1 MLRPAEGVF
10 AGGRGRL
17 LLATTVVAIATAL
30 RIPGLFTDFW
40 LDEVWS
46 LERALAIDSPFQVFT
61 SIRTFNNH
69 HLNSL
74 LLFAIGDRQLGEPP
88 WLIYRLPALAAGIG
102 SVVLAGVLA
111 GRRSSLAGW
120 LALLLTG
127 TSFPLVFYSSEA
139 RGYSFLVFF
148 ALLSL
153 LLLLR
158 YDDSGLARYK
168 YGYWASSVA
177 GFLSQVVYL
186 FFFMGAVAW
195 SYLRQG
201 RRTAE
206 GEGEPAPKLV
216 RLHDVP
222 LIALLL
228 LFFVDL
234 RHSDFGAAVSF
245 SGAEVFVSTVSMAI
259 GGPPGGGLAYVAC
272 AAVLLV
278 FGLELA
284 WLRREGSELWILFA
298 TAMMVFPVLVIL
310 AARPLYM
317 SPRYFLV
324 GIALFQILLAGFLAR
339 TWRASPKGWAA
350 IVVALVLV
358 VGGNVRNL
366 TDFWNTGRG
375 GYSEAVRLIADRNP
389 NASVGSDNDL
399 TRLMIDYYA
408 KIEPNAAGVRYMSRK
423 ERPIGGWDWW
433 VERRLSNTAVS
444 PSEITDEQGS
454 RYLLERSY
462 PNFWLSGVV
471 WHLYAR
477 HEEN

>member
-1 MLRPAEGVF
+1 MF
-10 AGGRGRL
+10 AGSRGRI

-46 LERALAIDSPFQVFT
+46 LERALAIDSPLQVFT

-111 GRRSSLAGW
+111 GKRSSLAGW
-120 LALLLTG
+120 FALLITG

-139 RGYSFLVFF
+139 RGYSLLVFF

-153 LLLLR
+153 LLLFR
-158 YDDSGLARYK
+158 YDESGLARYK
-168 YGYWASSVA
+168 YGYWASSVL
-177 GFLSQVVYL
+177 GFLSQLVYL
-186 FFFMGAVAW
+186 FFFMGAMAW
-195 SYLRQG
+195 SYLRHS
-201 RRTAE
+201 RRTTE
-206 GEGEPAPKLV
+206 GEGEPVPKLV

-228 LFFVDL
+228 LFVVDL

-272 AAVLLV
+272 AAVLLA

-284 WLRREGSELWILFA
+284 RLRREGSELWILFA
-298 TAMMVFPVLVIL
+298 TAILAFPLLVIL
-310 AARPLYM
+310 AARPQYM
-317 SPRYFLV
+317 SPRHFLV

-339 TWRASPKGWAA
+339 TWRASPKGRAVV
-350 IVVALVLV
+350 VVALALV
-358 VGGNVRNL
+358 VGGNLRNL
-366 TDFWNTGRG
+366 TDFWSTGRG
-375 GYSEAVRLIADRNP
+375 GYGEAVRWIADRNP

-399 TRLMIDYYA
+399 TRMMIDYYSS
-408 KIEPNAAGVRYMSRK
+408 IEPSAAGVRYMSVR
-423 ERPIGGWDWW
+423 ERPNGGWDWW
-433 VERRLSNTAVS
+433 VERRLSNTDVS
-444 PSEITDEQGS
+444 PSEISDEMGT
-454 RYLLERSY
+454 RYLLERTY
-462 PNFWLSGVV
+462 PNFWLSGLA

-477 HEEN
+477 HEDD